1 MYILSEVLGVVA
13 EFATFHLFAHGVF
26 KRRETSNLGAAL
38 LYLILGGITLSLSFW
53 EEAALI
59 RMVYCV
65 VACWI
70 LAKYLF
76 ESTIFQ
82 SFFSAISFAC
92 LFVLTDV
99 FAITIASMM
108 NIDVDVVMSYGVI
121 RSVYVIFCRM
131 IMFVVVLIILG
142 ITRRKRNAVTLPFL
156 IAIMPGSIVGMVL
169 GIYFCQSVQ
178 YTGQDVPV
186 SILIISAGL
195 LYLNI
200 MIVFYAEKMQEA
212 IEQKHYLELS
222 EQHYAMQEQYYEQL
236 REDQNETRAM
246 FHDIN
251 KYLQA
256 MQALAAESNTEQA
269 KEVLS
274 QAQDLFHGIGN
285 VVDVGNSVVNVLL
298 SDYIAKAQ
306 DNEISFDFDI
316 SIPENLGIT
325 AVEVYVIMGNTL
337 DNAIE
342 ACCALP
348 VKRRYIHLQMRTFH
362 DMLFYKIENP
372 YVEDYAK
379 RNKGKNHG
387 FGLQNVKRCVEK
399 YNGDMLIEK
408 DDRLFKLSLHLNIGV

>member
-26 KRRETSNLGAAL
+26 KRRETGNLGAAL
-38 LYLILGGITLSLSFW
+38 LYLILGGITLALSFW

-70 LAKYLF
+70 LAKCLF
-76 ESTIFQ
+76 ESTVFQ

-178 YTGQDVPV
+178 YTGQDVPIP
-186 SILIISAGL
+186 ILIISAGL

-372 YVEDYAK
+372 YAEDYAK

-408 DDRLFKLSLHLNIGV
+408 DDRLFKLSLHLNISI

>member
-38 LYLILGGITLSLSFW
+38 LYLILGGITLALSFW

-76 ESTIFQ
+76 ESTVFQ
-82 SFFSAISFAC
+82 SFFSATSFAC

-131 IMFVVVLIILG
+131 IMFVVVLLILG

-178 YTGQDVPV
+178 HTGQDVPIP
-186 SILIISAGL
+186 ILIISAGL

-212 IEQKHYLELS
+212 IEQKHYSELS

-269 KEVLS
+269 KEVLN

-348 VKRRYIHLQMRTFH
+348 VQRRYIHLQMRTFH

-372 YVEDYAK
+372 YVEDYQK

-408 DDRLFKLSLHLNIGV
+408 DNRLFKLSLHLNIGI

>member
-38 LYLILGGITLSLSFW
+38 LYLILGGITLALSFW

-76 ESTIFQ
+76 ESTVFQ

-99 FAITIASMM
+99 FAIAIASIM

-131 IMFVVVLIILG
+131 IMFVVVLLILG

-178 YTGQDVPV
+178 HTGQDVPV
-186 SILIISAGL
+186 PILIISAGL

-306 DNEISFDFDI
+306 DNEILFDFDI

-372 YVEDYAK
+372 YAEDYQK

-408 DDRLFKLSLHLNIGV
+408 DNRLFKLSLHLNIGV

>member
-1 MYILSEVLGVVA
+1 
-13 EFATFHLFAHGVF
+13 
-26 KRRETSNLGAAL
+26 
-38 LYLILGGITLSLSFW
+38 
-53 EEAALI
+53 
-59 RMVYCV
+59 
-65 VACWI
+65 
-70 LAKYLF
+70 
-76 ESTIFQ
+76 
-82 SFFSAISFAC
+82 
-92 LFVLTDV
+92 
-99 FAITIASMM
+99 
-108 NIDVDVVMSYGVI
+108 
-121 RSVYVIFCRM
+121 
-131 IMFVVVLIILG
+131 
-142 ITRRKRNAVTLPFL
+142 
-156 IAIMPGSIVGMVL
+156 
-169 GIYFCQSVQ
+169 
-178 YTGQDVPV
+178 
-186 SILIISAGL
+186 
-195 LYLNI
+195 

-372 YVEDYAK
+372 YAEDYAK

-408 DDRLFKLSLHLNIGV
+408 DDRLFKLSLHLNIGI

>member
-1 MYILSEVLGVVA
+1 MYILSEILGVVA

-26 KRRETSNLGAAL
+26 KRRETGNLGAAL
-38 LYLILGGITLSLSFW
+38 LYLILGGITLALSFW

-76 ESTIFQ
+76 ESTVFQ

-178 YTGQDVPV
+178 HTGQDVPIP
-186 SILIISAGL
+186 ILIISAGL

-372 YVEDYAK
+372 YAEDYQK

-408 DDRLFKLSLHLNIGV
+408 DDRLFKLSLHLNIGI

>member
-26 KRRETSNLGAAL
+26 KRRETGNLGVAL
-38 LYLILGGITLSLSFW
+38 LYLVLGTITLVLSFW
-53 EEAALI
+53 EEAALV

-76 ESTIFQ
+76 ESTVFQ

-131 IMFVVVLIILG
+131 IMFVVVLLILG

-178 YTGQDVPV
+178 HTGQDVPIP
-186 SILIISAGL
+186 ILIISAGL

-274 QAQDLFHGIGN
+274 QAQDVFHGIGN

-372 YVEDYAK
+372 YAEDYQK

-387 FGLQNVKRCVEK
+387 FGLQNVKRCVDK

-408 DDRLFKLSLHLNIGV
+408 DNRLFKLSLHLNIGV

>member
-38 LYLILGGITLSLSFW
+38 LHLVLGAITLALSFW
-53 EEAALI
+53 VDAALI

-65 VACWI
+65 AACWI

-76 ESTIFQ
+76 ESTVFQ

-131 IMFVVVLIILG
+131 IMFVVVLLILG

-178 YTGQDVPV
+178 HTGQDVPIP
-186 SILIISAGL
+186 ILIISAGL

-269 KEVLS
+269 KEVLH

-298 SDYIAKAQ
+298 SDYITKAQ

-325 AVEVYVIMGNTL
+325 AIEAYVILGNTL
-337 DNAIE
+337 DNAME

-372 YVEDYAK
+372 YAEDYSK

>member
-108 NIDVDVVMSYGVI
+108 NIDVDVVMSHGVI

-178 YTGQDVPV
+178 YTGQDVPIP
-186 SILIISAGL
+186 ILIISAGL

-348 VKRRYIHLQMRTFH
+348 EKRRYIHLQMRTFH

-372 YVEDYAK
+372 YAEDYQK

-408 DDRLFKLSLHLNIGV
+408 DNRLFKLSLHLNIGV